1 METDDKIVGN
11 ARRWLSKEFPNL
23 KRKAQLS
30 NVLPSSPVWDSQPKS
45 TGFGNS
51 QEEKLT
57 NYIDA
62 KIITEAVYN
71 VFDAMSDKDT
81 SRHATL
87 LRMCFKDELDDVI
100 VMERL
105 CMSERRFYQNKR
117 TAFVEFAYLFEGWV
131 DFKL

>member
-1 METDDKIVGN
+1 MKTDETVKR
-11 ARRWLSKEFPNL
+11 ARNWLSKDFQTH
-23 KRKAQLS
+23 KRKASLS
-30 NVLPSSPVWDSQPKS
+30 NVLPSSVSYDGMPSSP
-45 TGFGNS
+45 TFGNS
-51 QEEKLT
+51 QEDKLT
-57 NYIDA
+57 TYVDA
-62 KIITEAVYN
+62 KTLTQAVYD
-71 VFDAMSDKDT
+71 VFDVMSDKDT